1 VLPAR
6 RAAADNLARFV
17 VALMVVGG
25 ALVKAIAAPDML
37 DLPILVVAGMIT
49 VALAG
54 GGSRRRSC

>member
-1 VLPAR
+1 
-6 RAAADNLARFV
+6 
-17 VALMVVGG
+17 MVVGG